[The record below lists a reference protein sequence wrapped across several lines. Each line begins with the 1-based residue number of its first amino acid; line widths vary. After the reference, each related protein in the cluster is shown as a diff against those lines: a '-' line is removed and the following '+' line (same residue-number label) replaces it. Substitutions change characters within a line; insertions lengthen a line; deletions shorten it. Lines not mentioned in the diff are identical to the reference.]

1 MDKEVKQFNP
11 FEKLYKRNLNES
23 EIREMEQNLVGFF
36 KLLFEIDLEHKKNV
50 NVCSISVVKAYV
62 LFLYAQFIF
71 K

>member
-36 KLLFEIDLEHKKNV
+36 KLLIEIDLEQKK
-50 NVCSISVVKAYV
+50 K
-62 LFLYAQFIF
+62 
-71 K
+71 